1 MQPAAGPP
9 GSGVRTFTMLLF
21 GLGAA
26 IVMIGVVLGVALVE
40 VKSLRIGHVHHA
52 NLWALAIFLTLV
64 GCVLHLVGR
73 RLERPLDPSSDQSL
87 VGSYRQRFFLWVGC
101 GEAPALVGH
110 NPGRRHRALLVL
122 SSRRGLRL
130 RRVREDCSHSKT
142 PGRGSGNFEP
152 TRRNSITGCRPRF
165 DAHHASLTTRDQA
178 AVDLSHSFNNPIQD
192 GDGVRRATRAPPNR
206 HQPIDQLPHAKSPRR
221 VAIRF

>member
-1 MQPAAGPP
+1 
-9 GSGVRTFTMLLF
+9 MLLF

-101 GEAPALVGH
+101 GEAPAFVGIILVVVT
-110 NPGRRHRALLVL
+110 GRYWFYLLGAIFAFVAYARIVPTPKHLAEDQETLNQHGGTRSLVAALD
-122 SSRRGLRL
+122 SMPTMRR
-130 RRVREDCSHSKT
+130 
-142 PGRGSGNFEP
+142 
-152 TRRNSITGCRPRF
+152 
-165 DAHHASLTTRDQA
+165 
-178 AVDLSHSFNNPIQD
+178 
-192 GDGVRRATRAPPNR
+192 
-206 HQPIDQLPHAKSPRR
+206 
-221 VAIRF
+221 